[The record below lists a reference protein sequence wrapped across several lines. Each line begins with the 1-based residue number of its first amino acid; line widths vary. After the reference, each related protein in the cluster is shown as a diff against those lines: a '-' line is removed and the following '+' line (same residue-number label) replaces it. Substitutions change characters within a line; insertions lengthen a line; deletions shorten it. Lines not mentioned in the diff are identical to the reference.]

1 MNITEIIVYGGVSIM
16 IGMMFIGSW
25 IVLKK

>member
-16 IGMMFIGSW
+16 IGMMFIGFW